1 MNVPIALIVS
11 AWMQGLSANEQLRAT
26 NELVLIEGS
35 LRDPKTR
42 AFIVNPFIASAQ
54 KHKVFV
60 QAGISK
66 AAAALLL
73 WIDRQRLWGRL
84 SEIRAQAKHAVR
96 RQTGQQDAAVWSA
109 VPLTAAELTRLKKKL
124 EKKFQQEVSLTTRVV
139 PDLIGG
145 LVVDVS
151 GSRLDF
157 SVRGKLR
164 ALRSAIIA
172 TT

>member
-1 MNVPIALIVS
+1 MNLPIALIVS
-11 AWMQGLSANEQLRAT
+11 AWMRGLSTNEQLRAT
-26 NELVLIEGS
+26 RELVLIENT

-42 AFIVNPFIASAQ
+42 TFIVNPFIASEQ

-66 AAAALLL
+66 AVAALLL
-73 WIDRQRLWGRL
+73 WIDRQRMWGRL
-84 SEIRAQAKHAVR
+84 SEIRTQAKHAVR

-109 VPLTAAELTRLKKKL
+109 IELTSTELARLKKKL
-124 EKKFQQEVSLTTRVV
+124 EKKFQQEISITTHVV

-145 LVVDVS
+145 LIVDVA